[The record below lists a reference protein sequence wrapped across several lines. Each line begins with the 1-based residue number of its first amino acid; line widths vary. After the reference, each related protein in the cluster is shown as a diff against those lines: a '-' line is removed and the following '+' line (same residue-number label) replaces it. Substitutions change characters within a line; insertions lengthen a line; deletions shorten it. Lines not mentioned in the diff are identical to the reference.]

1 MDIRKS
7 EITLDPTEIPHDI
20 TFVIQ
25 ECGSKVKAHKLIMAM
40 SSPMC
45 MQQFYGELKELN
57 DEIVIKDAS
66 KDAFCTMIDY
76 FYGKEVDW
84 KKKTVEELFGIGN
97 MAEKYQVSSLKEKIP
112 GAVEFLEVNEENVV
126 IIAAKA
132 EEYSHFEYVANSI
145 LLKCREFL
153 SSVLR
158 VRGNYC
164 KFAKKYAGSELADVA
179 LKLIAGM
186 ENVNPT
192 SKGCCKL
199 NLCRR
204 GKPMLETSDFVVG
217 EKVQFNPE
225 AKEKDVTDAQR
236 RNRVVGT
243 VRKIESSIK
252 AFSPNRSVILL
263 DGDDWHPCGYW
274 MRYQNVATFLFNK
287 C

>member
-1 MDIRKS
+1 MDIRKT
-7 EITLDPTEIPHDI
+7 EITLDPSEIPYDI
-20 TFVIQ
+20 TFVIE
-25 ECGSKVKAHKLIMAM
+25 ECGSKVKAHKFILAM
-40 SSPMC
+40 SSPVFKK
-45 MQQFYGELKELN
+45 QFYGELKET
-57 DEIVIKDAS
+57 DDKIVIKDTS
-66 KDAFCTMIDY
+66 KDAFITMLDF
-76 FYGKEVDW
+76 FYCREVDW
-84 KKKTVEELFGIGN
+84 EKKTVEELFEIAN

-164 KFAKKYAGSELADVA
+164 KFAKKYAGSELTDVA

-204 GKPMLETSDFVVG
+204 GKLMLETSDFVVG

-243 VRKIESSIK
+243 VRKIESSLK
-252 AFSPNRSVILL
+252 AFSHNRSVILL
-263 DGDDWHPCGYW
+263 DGDNWHPRGYW

>member
-20 TFVIQ
+20 TFVIE

-84 KKKTVEELFGIGN
+84 KKKTVEELFGIAN

-132 EEYSHFEYVANSI
+132 EE
-145 LLKCREFL
+145 
-153 SSVLR
+153 
-158 VRGNYC
+158 
-164 KFAKKYAGSELADVA
+164 
-179 LKLIAGM
+179 
-186 ENVNPT
+186 
-192 SKGCCKL
+192 
-199 NLCRR
+199 
-204 GKPMLETSDFVVG
+204 
-217 EKVQFNPE
+217 
-225 AKEKDVTDAQR
+225 
-236 RNRVVGT
+236 
-243 VRKIESSIK
+243 
-252 AFSPNRSVILL
+252 
-263 DGDDWHPCGYW
+263 
-274 MRYQNVATFLFNK
+274 
-287 C
+287 